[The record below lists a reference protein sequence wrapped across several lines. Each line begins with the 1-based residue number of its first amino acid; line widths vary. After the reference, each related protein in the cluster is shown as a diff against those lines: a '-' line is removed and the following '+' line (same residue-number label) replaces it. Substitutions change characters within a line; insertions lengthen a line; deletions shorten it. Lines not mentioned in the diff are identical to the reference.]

1 MGHCDLYYRVRAGVL
16 ISPATGVDV
25 SRDELRAWSRTLG
38 LRPGEPCHAS
48 RGGACRSSVTN
59 ASAQAE
65 VGSAHR
71 VQVHSAA
78 WGRRDLAVRARS
90 RARSPCGAILGG
102 ADLDTN
108 IAVEPGD
115 GHDGLLSVS
124 AVEALAGRRCCQAA
138 DTTSKSLKTF
148 RLRSGAVD
156 RFPRC
161 WRGVISR
168 TAFLTLKAAASR
180 KRGDQARRGRS
191 SGGSGRCLTMARVG
205 GSNLSNHGAAGRGTS
220 SRSGP
225 GCATPTRPVRTTDF
239 RASCQNRPAIGIHY
253 LDHCAGQ
260 PKTPAGSGPVS

>member
-1 MGHCDLYYRVRAGVL
+1 MSCESGWGLPFVG
-16 ISPATGVDV
+16 
-25 SRDELRAWSRTLG
+25 DERE
-38 LRPGEPCHAS
+38 RPGGGRECAQGAGAL
-48 RGGACRSSVTN
+48 RGVGTPRF
-59 ASAQAE
+59 
-65 VGSAHR
+65 GSAS
-71 VQVHSAA
+71 QVKSAFPV
-78 WGRRDLAVRARS
+78 RRDPGRS
-90 RARSPCGAILGG
+90 RSGHEHRRGTWRWARRP
-102 ADLDTN
+102 
-108 IAVEPGD
+108 PF
-115 GHDGLLSVS
+115 GLSC
-124 AVEALAGRRCCQAA
+124 EAFAGRRCCQAA
-138 DTTSKSLKTF
+138 DTTSKCRETLP
-148 RLRSGAVD
+148 LPGCAVD